1 MTYFFETYGCEMN
14 IAESAS
20 VEQLLLSRGWK
31 KSSCPEIADMVIINT
46 CSVRGS
52 AENRIFGRLGYY
64 SGVKKIR
71 HKENGAKTHL
81 EDMQPAVKFVQENG
95 VVPFYVVLMGCMAER
110 LLDSVKKDYPVIDFV
125 VGTFGKYKFG
135 DIITAAEEQQKGF
148 EIEEESVYSFANV
161 SYEQE
166 AFSTF
171 VPIMHGCDNF
181 CTYCIVPFVRG
192 REVSR
197 SAEQIIAEIDY
208 LSKRGVKEITLLGQN
223 VNAYR
228 CKDETVEGGE
238 LNFPKLLKKISQ
250 HVDEISSSIKWIRFE
265 SSNPKD
271 FDDELI
277 EVIKND
283 SHICHG
289 FHIAAQHGNNEVLRR
304 MNRKNTREDFL
315 ELVKK
320 LRVAVPD
327 VEIVTDLMVGFP
339 GETQEQFED
348 MLSLMNEVK
357 FESAFMYYY
366 NPREG
371 TPAAKFPEQ
380 IELSVKKQ
388 RLQQVI
394 DLQLSHTAEVMK
406 ARLGKTV
413 EVLVDIVSRDS
424 GFELLGKT
432 EQNERVAF
440 KADKKLIGT
449 FVKVHLDELSGNTF
463 RGTLVSILENK
474 RKT

>member
-1 MTYFFETYGCEMN
+1 MN
-14 IAESAS
+14 IAESAA
-20 VEQLLLSRGWK
+20 VENLFISRGWSK
-31 KSSCPEIADMVIINT
+31 AEKPELADVVIINT

-71 HKENGAKTHL
+71 HKEPGAKTRF
-81 EDMQPAVKFVQENG
+81 EEMQPAVKYVEEHG

-135 DIITAAEEQQKGF
+135 DIITA
-148 EIEEESVYSFANV
+148 IENHDKPFDIKEESEYTFPKI

-171 VPIMHGCDNF
+171 VPIMHGCNNF
-181 CTYCIVPFVRG
+181 CTYCIVPYVRG

-197 SAEQIIAEIDY
+197 PAEQILAEIDY
-208 LSKRGVKEITLLGQN
+208 LSGRGVKEITLLGQN

-228 CKDETVEGGE
+228 CKDETAEGGE
-238 LNFPKLLKKISQ
+238 LNFPKLLKKISR
-250 HVDEISSSIKWIRFE
+250 HLDETSSSIKWIRFE
-265 SSNPKD
+265 SSNPND
-271 FDDELI
+271 FSDELI
-277 EVIKND
+277 EMIAHDKHV
-283 SHICHG
+283 CHG
-289 FHIAAQHGNNEVLRR
+289 FHIAAQHGNSEILRR
-304 MNRKNTREDFL
+304 MNRKNTREEFI

-320 LRVAVPD
+320 LRKAIPD
-327 VEIVTDLMVGFP
+327 VELITDLMVGFP
-339 GETQEQFED
+339 GETEEQFED
-348 MLSLMNEVK
+348 ILSFMEEIK

-371 TPAAKFPEQ
+371 TPAAKYPDQ
-380 IELSVKKQ
+380 IPVEVKKA
-388 RLQQVI
+388 RLQKVI
-394 DLQLSHTAEVMK
+394 DLQLKHTGQVMK
-406 ARLGKTV
+406 SRLGKTI
-413 EVLVDIVSRDS
+413 EVLADIVSRDDET
-424 GFELLGKT
+424 ELLGKT

-449 FVKVHLDELSGNTF
+449 FVTVRLESLSGNTF
-463 RGTLVSILENK
+463 KGIMVE
-474 RKT
+474 